1 MRVGIL
7 GSGPVGQTL
16 AKGFAEH
23 KHDVMIGTRT
33 PDKPEFAK
41 WKASVQGSVAFGTF
55 AATAKHGE
63 VVVLCCLGT
72 AVDAVLDSAGTA
84 PLKGKVLIDATNPL
98 DTSKGMPPGL
108 LTGPN
113 DSMGERV
120 QKKLPDSRV
129 VKCFNIVPNPV
140 MTHPVVGKEVP
151 TMIIAGNDPAAKT
164 QVIGILQE
172 FGWPGAIDLGGIEN
186 ARWIEAL
193 VPLWVRVAL
202 KLGTF
207 DTAFKVLS

>member
-1 MRVGIL
+1 M
-7 GSGPVGQTL
+7 GQTL

-98 DTSKGMPPGL
+98 TRRRGCLRASSRD
-108 LTGPN
+108 LTTRWE
-113 DSMGERV
+113 SACKR
-120 QKKLPDSRV
+120 SS
-129 VKCFNIVPNPV
+129 
-140 MTHPVVGKEVP
+140 P
-151 TMIIAGNDPAAKT
+151 TRG
-164 QVIGILQE
+164 
-172 FGWPGAIDLGGIEN
+172 
-186 ARWIEAL
+186 
-193 VPLWVRVAL
+193 
-202 KLGTF
+202 
-207 DTAFKVLS
+207 S